1 MKKSER
7 NPFWGFL
14 WPASP
19 KSSAPNRTRAA
30 KKKLGNAKLGKK
42 GCCAKGPLVEHGKPG
57 FFSYRKMSQTSSE
70 AEPRPMRSMVIGIE
84 FIGIESTHRWR
95 AGRRWGSRGG
105 TPSPSLFHSR
115 TVSSLFSFVF
125 RLFFCF
131 LGGGYLIFGVIRK
144 AIPTSYLFSFFC
156 LFFLTVELGNRR
168 NRFHQCWSLLL
179 LLLLL
184 SLLLLKMICWRKR
197 SSCAMRRPVDVFVK
211 RTTAASAT

>member
-1 MKKSER
+1 MLCQR
-7 NPFWGFL
+7 
-14 WPASP
+14 A
-19 KSSAPNRTRAA
+19 TRGTRKA
-30 KKKLGNAKLGKK
+30 
-42 GCCAKGPLVEHGKPG
+42 G
-57 FFSYRKMSQTSSE
+57 FFFR
-70 AEPRPMRSMVIGIE
+70 IE
-84 FIGIESTHRWR
+84 KWARLHPKP
-95 AGRRWGSRGG
+95 SRGQWDQWWLE
-105 TPSPSLFHSR
+105 SNSLESNQLTGGALDEDEDREEARRRHHCSIPARFRRSFL
-115 TVSSLFSFVF
+115 LFFVCFFVF
-125 RLFFCF
+125 W
-131 LGGGYLIFGVIRK
+131 GGGYLIFGVIRK